1 MYFSDQN
8 LKIRILGFLTC
19 EKTFKAIKFVLE
31 IKTNHPKTVKIKT
44 EKIKRFGIS
53 KKKNPSVFTQIPNHE

>member
-1 MYFSDQN
+1 MYFSYQN

-31 IKTNHPKTVKIKT
+31 IKTNPPKTVKIET
-44 EKIKRFGIS
+44 DKIKRFQIE
-53 KKKNPSVFTQIPNHE
+53 NPRVFTQIPNHERID